1 MIFLCTMRNRWAFV
15 QARSNVKTN
24 STNLRIVGIGW
35 WLWCQTLTSNGACI
49 DWLAIVTK
57 VCDEN
62 LDRMI
67 NELSF
72 ARCSSLHSLLA
83 HFVFQTCCATFV
95 VFALLISRLGA
106 RCSFNMFNMQFK
118 RFARNRNLII
128 IKKKVNSRSPAFG
141 GFMLYFE
148 CLHARG

>member
-1 MIFLCTMRNRWAFV
+1 MLRNATGV
-15 QARSNVKTN
+15 H
-24 STNLRIVGIGW
+24 RIALYRQLWDGRTVCRGLLGFGQVSRE
-35 WLWCQTLTSNGACI
+35 LWCQTLASNGACI

-72 ARCSSLHSLLA
+72 ARCSSLHSLLT
-83 HFVFQTCCATFV
+83 HFVFQTCCASFV
-95 VFALLISRLGA
+95 VFALLINGPGV

-118 RFARNRNLII
+118 RFARHMNLII
-128 IKKKVNSRSPAFG
+128 IKKNK
-141 GFMLYFE
+141 
-148 CLHARG
+148 

>member
-15 QARSNVKTN
+15 QARSKIKTE

-35 WLWCQTLTSNGACI
+35 GLWCQTLASNGACI

-67 NELSF
+67 KKFSF
-72 ARCSSLHSLLA
+72 VRCSSLHSLLA
-83 HFVFQTCCATFV
+83 HFVFQTCCASFV
-95 VFALLISRLGA
+95 VFALFISRPGA

-118 RFARNRNLII
+118 RFARHTNLIV
-128 IKKKVNSRSPAFG
+128 IKQKNK
-141 GFMLYFE
+141 
-148 CLHARG
+148 